1 VKDGVPRDLAYYRG
15 EASRSRDLT
24 DRERVEQMQELYNL
38 YLMFQ
43 RSKPAGRVA
52 AEERADRLLNAWR
65 LNPRYRALLL
75 GAERIPGT
83 RGDQEPR

>member
-1 VKDGVPRDLAYYRG
+1 MKEGVPRDLSYYRA
-15 EASRSRDLT
+15 EASRSRELT
-24 DRERVEQMQELYNL
+24 DRGRVDQMRELYDL

-43 RSKPAGRVA
+43 RSKSAEQVA

-75 GAERIPGT
+75 EAGQDPEVRA
-83 RGDQEPR
+83 